1 MMTALHVTKLI
12 QHSHNVLSAVNEGFD
27 VSVCMPVR
35 ERETNFRNSLYC
47 LSSFVLESVY
57 VGRKIINCLLF
68 SDIDTD
74 ELDSDTKNVEE
85 EVVEFFIKEEITV
98 TE

>member
-1 MMTALHVTKLI
+1 VH
-12 QHSHNVLSAVNEGFD
+12 
-27 VSVCMPVR
+27 
-35 ERETNFRNSLYC
+35 
-47 LSSFVLESVY
+47 
-57 VGRKIINCLLF
+57 VGRMIINCLLF

-98 TE
+98 IE

>member
-1 MMTALHVTKLI
+1 LNQGSWIYSQKLRPLDHRGGHI
-12 QHSHNVLSAVNEGFD
+12 TIH
-27 VSVCMPVR
+27 
-35 ERETNFRNSLYC
+35 Y
-47 LSSFVLESVY
+47 SS
-57 VGRKIINCLLF
+57 F

-98 TE
+98 ID

>member
-1 MMTALHVTKLI
+1 MYFARTV
-12 QHSHNVLSAVNEGFD
+12 
-27 VSVCMPVR
+27 
-35 ERETNFRNSLYC
+35 
-47 LSSFVLESVY
+47 
-57 VGRKIINCLLF
+57 INCLLF